1 MNLSYYFDY
10 GATTPLME
18 GALEAMMP
26 LFSNDFGNPSSLH
39 RFGLKAKE
47 SLERSRAVIAESLG
61 ARPRE
66 IVFTGSGTEANNI
79 AIFGSARKLKKEGKG
94 NHLITSVIEHA
105 SVLKSFRRLEK
116 EGFDVTYIPVDEFGR
131 IHLEN
136 VKRAVRPDTVFA
148 SIMHANNVIGTV
160 QPVAEIGAF
169 LEEKGILLH
178 TDAVQSYGKIE
189 VNAAQLNAAL
199 ISTGAHKIGGPKGV
213 GALYIRNRVRLEPIA
228 FGGGHER
235 GIRPATHNVPGIAGF
250 AKAAEITME
259 KRDEEAKRLI
269 GLREF
274 FIMELRE
281 RYSGAFGVK
290 INGHHE
296 HTLPN
301 LINISVEKI
310 EGQGLMLELDRRGFA
325 TSSGSACSS
334 ADQQEPSYVLLAA
347 NPSRQRAL
355 ESLRITMGAATTQ
368 KSVNALLDALARAVE
383 HWRGVLI
390 LNSGKNL

>member
-10 GATTPLME
+10 GATAPLME
-18 GALEAMMP
+18 EALDAMMP
-26 LFSNDFGNPSSLH
+26 LFSKEFGNPSSLH

-47 SLERSRAVIAESLG
+47 SLEHSRAVIAESLG

-116 EGFDVTYIPVDEFGR
+116 EGFHITYIPVDEYGR

-136 VKRAVRPDTVFA
+136 VKRAVRTDTVFA

-160 QPVAEIGAF
+160 QPIAEIGAF
-169 LEEKGILLH
+169 LKEKGILLH
-178 TDAVQSYGKIE
+178 TDAVQSYGKIP
-189 VNAAQLNAAL
+189 VNAAQLNAGL

-250 AKAAEITME
+250 AKAAEIAIK
-259 KRDEEAKRLI
+259 KRDEEAKRLTR
-269 GLREF
+269 LRDF
-274 FIMELRE
+274 FIMELKE
-281 RYSGAFGVK
+281 RCSGVK
-290 INGHHE
+290 VNGHHE

-301 LINISVEKI
+301 LINISVENI
-310 EGQGLMLELDRRGFA
+310 EGQGLMLELDRQGFA

-347 NPSRQRAL
+347 NPSRQHAL
-355 ESLRITMGAATTQ
+355 ESLRITMGAATTRE
-368 KSVNALLDALARAVE
+368 SVNALLDALARAVE
-383 HWRGVLI
+383 RWQSVLI
-390 LNSGKNL
+390 LNMGKNL